1 MNLLSVSKSHF
12 LLFCKYFTDQVE
24 TFFWWKVRQTNQN
37 FSNSKFFIGSILE
50 NGFEAALRSKLMLW
64 TFENAIF
71 QFFTNFWV
79 ATLRPFSRKVRPGIQ
94 KCLNRNSVLG
104 NTLENSSE
112 GTSSSTTNVLNL
124 WNDIF

>member
-37 FSNSKFFIGSILE
+37 FSNSKLFTGSILE
-50 NGFEAALRSKLMLW
+50 NSFEAALRSKLMLW

-79 ATLRPFSRKVRPGIQ
+79 ATLRPFSRKVRQSVQ